1 MSIAVET
8 VAPILSL
15 EQRKRARNV
24 GFSLI
29 LLALISAFF
38 FSGRPGDAGF
48 KLVDSFTLVLPS
60 QPFARVLAVLLGA
73 LGAVQLYRG
82 FGKWT
87 NVVLAISTGAFVVG
101 FLAWATSGGSF
112 NLTGMLQDTVTRSVP
127 ITLGAIAGIL
137 CERSGVINIAI
148 EGQLLGGAFAGSVIG
163 SLYGPWAGVLGAMA
177 MGVALSA
184 LLAVFAIRFRVD
196 QVIVGFAINFF
207 SLGLT
212 SFLSQR
218 VLTPHPEYNI
228 VKPFT
233 PYAIPLLSDIPV
245 LGVALFTQTYFV
257 YVSVIAVVLSTW
269 FLYRTR
275 WGLRTRAIGEYPQ
288 AAGTLG
294 VDVIRLRYRNVWI
307 AGAIAGLGGAWWPIG
322 TVGRFDQNI
331 TSGRGFIALAA
342 VIFGRWHP
350 VGALTA
356 ALVFGLAEAIQLKMS
371 NLDTGIPSEFLLM
384 APYIVTL
391 IVVAGFVGR
400 SRAPKAAGQVYE
412 ASK

>member
-1 MSIAVET
+1 V
-8 VAPILSL
+8 
-15 EQRKRARNV
+15 
-24 GFSLI
+24 
-29 LLALISAFF
+29 
-38 FSGRPGDAGF
+38 
-48 KLVDSFTLVLPS
+48 
-60 QPFARVLAVLLGA
+60 LGA
-73 LGAVQLYRG
+73 LGAIQLYRG

-87 NVVLAISTGAFVVG
+87 NVVLAFATAMFVVG

-137 CERSGVINIAI
+137 CERSGIINIAI
-148 EGQLLGGAFAGSVIG
+148 EGQLLGGAFAGAVLG
-163 SLYGPWAGVLGAMA
+163 SLYGPWVGVLGAMA
-177 MGVALSA
+177 MGVGLSA

-218 VLTPHPEYNI
+218 VLTPYPEYNI

-233 PYAIPLLSDIPV
+233 PYAVPLLSDIPV
-245 LGVALFTQTYFV
+245 IGVVLFTQTYFV
-257 YVSVIAVVLSTW
+257 YFSIFAVVVATW
-269 FLYRTR
+269 FMYRTR

-294 VDVIRLRYRNVWI
+294 IDVLKLRYRNVWL
-307 AGAIAGLGGAWWPIG
+307 AGAIAGIGGAWWPIG

-331 TSGRGFIALAA
+331 TNGRGFIALAA

-391 IVVAGFVGR
+391 VVVAGFVGR
-400 SRAPKAAGQVYE
+400 SRAPKAAGQAYD

>member
-1 MSIAVET
+1 MSIAIDSA
-8 VAPILSL
+8 APLLSN

-38 FSGRPGDAGF
+38 FSGRPGEAGF

-60 QPFARVLAVLLGA
+60 QPFARVLAVMLGA

-137 CERSGVINIAI
+137 CERSGIINIAI
-148 EGQLLGGAFAGSVIG
+148 EGQLLGGAFAGAVIG
-163 SLYGPWAGVLGAMA
+163 SLYGPWAGVLGAMV

-245 LGVALFTQTYFV
+245 IGVALFTQTYFV
-257 YVSVIAVVLSTW
+257 YISVIAVVLTTW
-269 FLYRTR
+269 FMYRTR

-294 VDVIRLRYRNVWI
+294 VDVLKLRYRNVWI
-307 AGAIAGLGGAWWPIG
+307 AGAVAGLGGAWWPIG

-331 TSGRGFIALAA
+331 T
-342 VIFGRWHP
+342 
-350 VGALTA
+350 GALTA

-400 SRAPKAAGQVYE
+400 SRAPKAAGQAYD

>member
-8 VAPILSL
+8 AAPMLSL

-112 NLTGMLQDTVTRSVP
+112 NLTGMLQDTGTRSVP

-148 EGQLLGGAFAGSVIG
+148 EGRLLGGAFAGSVIG

-294 VDVIRLRYRNVWI
+294 VDVIRLRYRNVWV

>member
-1 MSIAVET
+1 MSIAIDTE
-8 VAPILSL
+8 APLLSN

-29 LLALISAFF
+29 FLALISAFF

-87 NVVLAISTGAFVVG
+87 NVVLSISTGAFVVG
-101 FLAWATSGGSF
+101 FLSWATSGGSF

-148 EGQLLGGAFAGSVIG
+148 EGQLLGGAFAGAVVG
-163 SLYGPWAGVLGAMA
+163 SLYGPWAGVFGAMA

-245 LGVALFTQTYFV
+245 IGVALFTQTYFV
-257 YVSVIAVVLSTW
+257 YISVIAVVLTTW
-269 FLYRTR
+269 FMYRTR

-294 VDVIRLRYRNVWI
+294 VDVLKLRYRNVWI
-307 AGAIAGLGGAWWPIG
+307 AGAVAGLGGAWWPIG

-331 TSGRGFIALAA
+331 TNGRGFIALAA

-400 SRAPKAAGQVYE
+400 SRAPKAAGQAYD

>member
-8 VAPILSL
+8 AAPMLSL

>member
-1 MSIAVET
+1 MSIAVDT
-8 VAPILSL
+8 ATPLLSN

-29 LLALISAFF
+29 FLALISAFF

-60 QPFARVLAVLLGA
+60 QPFARVLAVMLGA

-87 NVVLAISTGAFVVG
+87 NVILAISTGAFVVG

-148 EGQLLGGAFAGSVIG
+148 EGQLLGGAFAGAVIG

-177 MGVALSA
+177 MGVGLSA
-184 LLAVFAIRFRVD
+184 LLAVFAIRFKVD

-218 VLTPHPEYNI
+218 VLTEHPEYNI

-233 PYAIPLLSDIPV
+233 PYAVPLLSDIPV
-245 LGVALFTQTYFV
+245 IGVALFTQTYFV
-257 YVSVIAVVLSTW
+257 YISVIAVVLTTW
-269 FLYRTR
+269 FMYRTR

-294 VDVIRLRYRNVWI
+294 VDVLKLRYRNVWI
-307 AGAIAGLGGAWWPIG
+307 AGAVAGLGGAWWPSG

-331 TSGRGFIALAA
+331 TNGRGFIALAA

-400 SRAPKAAGQVYE
+400 SRAPKAAGQAYD